1 MNTTEVNNLIS
12 LMSNAA
18 FEISAGILIDI
29 HSVEYEISTTCNN
42 KDITKHCINVLNSL
56 IRTKEDLSFEKSINN
71 V

>member
-1 MNTTEVNNLIS
+1 MDTTKLNNLIS

-18 FEISAGILIDI
+18 FEISAGILIDMRN
-29 HSVEYEISTTCNN
+29 VEYEISTMCNN
-42 KDITKHCINVLNSL
+42 KDITEHCISVLSSL